1 MHARIA
7 RYSFT
12 GSSEDIARK
21 VEEGMLPILQSSPGF
36 KAYSVIETDDE
47 ILSFSAWE
55 TEDAAEAA
63 NTAIASWVSD
73 TIPDRVQL
81 KEKLIGEIKIS
92 TALGVGTKAG
102 ITA

>member
-1 MHARIA
+1 MHTRIA

-12 GSSEDIARK
+12 GSADDLARQ

-36 KAYSVIETDDE
+36 KAYSVIEAGDE

-63 NTAIASWVSD
+63 NAAIASWVAD

-92 TALGVGTKAG
+92 TALRVSTKAG

>member
-12 GSSEDIARK
+12 GSVVDIAQK
-21 VEEGMLPILQSSPGF
+21 VEEGIVPILKSSPGF
-36 KAYSVIETDDE
+36 KAYSVVEAGDE

-63 NTAIASWVSD
+63 NAAIASWVAD
-73 TIPDRVQL
+73 TIPGQVEL
-81 KEKLIGEIKIS
+81 KEKLIGEIHIA
-92 TALGVGTKAG
+92 TALGVSTKAG